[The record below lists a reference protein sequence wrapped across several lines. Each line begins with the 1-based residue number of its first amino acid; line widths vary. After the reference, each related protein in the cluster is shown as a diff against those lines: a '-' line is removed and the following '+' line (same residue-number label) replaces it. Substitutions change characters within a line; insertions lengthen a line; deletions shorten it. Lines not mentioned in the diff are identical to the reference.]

1 VMPTTGRKL
10 ASRAAAILI
19 IIAAAIVLLE
29 RAPFL
34 TIWFLDDKDAPD
46 ARIVHAAFAK
56 AGTANER
63 ELRLDLSA
71 INSGA
76 WQVLCLVGGYEHP
89 ASATGTYAEG
99 HGVPIKLLS
108 RVRSWLW
115 VTVVPESGL
124 ALAYVSSEGLL
135 RVYRLR
141 LPTGLGYLEHLRSCA
156 TRADPVASIKL

>member
-1 VMPTTGRKL
+1 MPTTGRKL

-76 WQVLCLVGGYEHP
+76 WQCSVWSVDMNIQRARRAPTLKGM
-89 ASATGTYAEG
+89 AS
-99 HGVPIKLLS
+99 
-108 RVRSWLW
+108 RS
-115 VTVVPESGL
+115 
-124 ALAYVSSEGLL
+124 
-135 RVYRLR
+135 
-141 LPTGLGYLEHLRSCA
+141 SCFQEFG
-156 TRADPVASIKL
+156 RGCG

>member
-1 VMPTTGRKL
+1 MPTTGRQLVSAL
-10 ASRAAAILI
+10 ATILI
-19 IIAAAIVLLE
+19 VIAAAVVLLE
-29 RAPFL
+29 RVPIL
-34 TIWFLDDKDAPD
+34 TLWFLDDNDAPD
-46 ARIVHAAFAK
+46 ARIAQAAFTK

-71 INSGA
+71 INGGA
-76 WQVLCLVGGYEHP
+76 WQVLCLVGGYGHP

-99 HGVPIKLLS
+99 HGVRIKLLS

-124 ALAYVSSEGLL
+124 ALAYVSSEGFL

-156 TRADPVASIKL
+156 TRADPVVNIKL